1 MHLHKS
7 TVVDDVFLKKKQTV
21 VLLVILLANFEPFV
35 CMVGYDDDLLDVME
49 SVVVVSCKC
58 YRCQVIKI
66 IVQIFRDF
74 QDFDF

>member
-1 MHLHKS
+1 
-7 TVVDDVFLKKKQTV
+7 
-21 VLLVILLANFEPFV
+21 
-35 CMVGYDDDLLDVME
+35 MVGYDDDLLDVME